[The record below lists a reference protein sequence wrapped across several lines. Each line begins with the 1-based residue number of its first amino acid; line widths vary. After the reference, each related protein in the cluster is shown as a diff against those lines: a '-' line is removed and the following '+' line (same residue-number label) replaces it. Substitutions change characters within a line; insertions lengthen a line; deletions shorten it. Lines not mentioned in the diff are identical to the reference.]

1 MLREQSHFFT
11 KLHLMLDICWV
22 VFAFIMAYY
31 LKKHIIPLP
40 WGGLDT
46 RPNYYLVLLAAIFVV
61 FLVFNSFSIHDSNRT
76 KNFHEIILT
85 NLQVVFVSLLLL
97 LVFLYLLHVPQISR
111 LFFVI
116 FGLLLFV
123 CLSLSK
129 IFIYKTLRYYRT
141 REYNTRNVLIVGTHS
156 MARDVIQTINQNPES
171 GYRIIGCLEPSEFPL
186 DFNKNIQENVQMIGS
201 AVHYKYHLLEN
212 TVDELVIATYPLT
225 DLINIGDMIHFAE
238 ELGISVRIVPDLQL
252 QQILFKPET
261 ARLQLKQFLGLPTI
275 SLTSTPESEMALVF
289 KSFFDYLLAL
299 VGVVLLSPFFLLIAA
314 LIKTT
319 SPGPIFYRQ
328 ERCGLFARRF
338 NVIKF
343 RTMVNNAHSLRQNLN
358 EINEMDGPVFKI
370 KNDPRIT
377 LIGKFLRKTSFD
389 ELPQLFNV
397 LMGHM
402 SLVGPRPAIPEEV
415 ELYKPWQRRRLSM
428 KPGLTCI
435 WQVSGR
441 NNIDF
446 EQWMRM
452 DLQYIDSWS
461 IWLDFW
467 ILLKTVREVFL
478 LHGR

>member
-1 MLREQSHFFT
+1 
-11 KLHLMLDICWV
+11 
-22 VFAFIMAYY
+22 
-31 LKKHIIPLP
+31 
-40 WGGLDT
+40 
-46 RPNYYLVLLAAIFVV
+46 
-61 FLVFNSFSIHDSNRT
+61 
-76 KNFHEIILT
+76 
-85 NLQVVFVSLLLL
+85 
-97 LVFLYLLHVPQISR
+97 
-111 LFFVI
+111 
-116 FGLLLFV
+116 
-123 CLSLSK
+123 
-129 IFIYKTLRYYRT
+129 
-141 REYNTRNVLIVGTHS
+141 